1 MIYVLLAEGF
11 EEVEALAPV
20 DIMKRAEIEVKTAG
34 VGGREVCGAHG
45 IGVISDMAAKDIE
58 LSDVE
63 GIILPGGMPGT
74 LNLQND
80 EYVNKLIDYCAEN
93 ELLIA
98 AICAAPMILGEK
110 GLLSEK
116 EAVCFPGFEDKLDG
130 AELCDSSVV
139 VCENVITAKGV
150 GAALEFGAAIVD
162 YFSGQAGVGTEI
174 LKNMQYSV

>member
-1 MIYVLLAEGF
+1 MIYVLLAKGF

-20 DIMKRAEIEVKTAG
+20 DVMKRGGLEVKTVG
-34 VGGREVCGAHG
+34 VGGREVFGAHG
-45 IGVISDMAAKDIE
+45 IGVISDMLIEDIKP
-58 LSDVE
+58 SGVE

-80 EYVNKLIDYCAEN
+80 EYVNNLIDYCAEN

-110 GLLSEK
+110 GLLKNK
-116 EAVCFPGFEDKLDG
+116 EAVCFPGFEDKLNG

-139 VCENVITAKGV
+139 VCENIITAKGA
-150 GAALEFGAAIVD
+150 GAALEFGSAIVD

-174 LKNMQYSV
+174 LKNMQYPI